1 MFSKEYLE
9 FPALILSVLHNLIQN
24 TLTEFWT
31 QNFYKRMILQ
41 FLDTIIL

>member
-24 TLTEFWT
+24 TFDG
-31 QNFYKRMILQ
+31 ILDAK
-41 FLDTIIL
+41 FL